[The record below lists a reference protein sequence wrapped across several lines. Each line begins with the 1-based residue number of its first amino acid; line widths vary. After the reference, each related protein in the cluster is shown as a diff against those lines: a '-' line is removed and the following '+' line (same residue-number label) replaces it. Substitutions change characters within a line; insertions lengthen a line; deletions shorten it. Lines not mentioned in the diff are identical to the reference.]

1 MERKTDK
8 SVIETAYGKKLD
20 TPIPYSFSWDECKD
34 EAEVRAEKLYP
45 NGETITKFVNATA
58 KANARQ
64 KALTAALEA
73 AGIEK
78 PTLENDA
85 QLRLRK
91 MYDILVANGDSHE
104 VARQAASA
112 HLKIEWA
119 D

>member
-1 MERKTDK
+1 MKVQTDE

-20 TPIPYSFSWDECKD
+20 TPIPYKFSWNEY
-34 EAEVRAEKLYP
+34 ANRVEVIDAKQDP
-45 NGETITKFVNATA
+45 DDDAITKFVNATN

-78 PTLENDA
+78 PTLKTDE

-91 MYDILVANGDSHE
+91 MYEILVANGDSHE

-112 HLKIEWA
+112 HLKIEWQ